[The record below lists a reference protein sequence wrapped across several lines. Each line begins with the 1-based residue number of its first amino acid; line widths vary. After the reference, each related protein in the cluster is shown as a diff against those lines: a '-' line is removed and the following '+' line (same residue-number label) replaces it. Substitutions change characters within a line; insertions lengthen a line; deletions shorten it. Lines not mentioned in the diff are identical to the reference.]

1 VAKPSTDIPTEITY
15 QDDTPVV
22 ALRSAELRVVKGPD
36 QGRSCALELERVRVG
51 SGADNDLV
59 LTDSRVSR
67 NHAEFQVNDL
77 GYLVVD
83 LGSTNG
89 TFYRGSRVREAIVVP
104 GAEVRLGGTILR
116 LDRGAERS
124 EVIKDRATFGTMI
137 GSSPA
142 MRTVYGLL
150 AKVAPTDMTVL
161 VQGETGTGKELV
173 AEELHRQSDRAGH
186 PFCVV
191 DCCTLPATLVESELF
206 GHKRGAFSGAFEDRE
221 GLFERTR
228 GGTVFLDEIGE
239 LELEMQTRLLRVLD
253 QRTVRRVGCNV
264 SRKVDFRLI
273 AATNR
278 DLAAEVK
285 QGRFRQDLYFRLAVI
300 RVKLPALRDRGE
312 DVRVLARHFLWQ
324 AGCPDPDE
332 VLVPEVVRV
341 MRTRRWPG
349 NVRELRNF
357 VEQAMLA
364 VDGVP
369 LPEDELSPPA
379 TPAAEP
385 TPVAETSQW
394 LASVLPREWLEQ
406 PYKQL
411 KETLVDQL
419 EALYLGRLLERHGEN
434 ISRIARDAGVDRS
447 LVRILLR
454 KHGLIT

>member
-1 VAKPSTDIPTEITY
+1 VAKPFTDIPTEITY

-22 ALRSAELRVVKGPD
+22 ALRSAELRVIKGPD
-36 QGRSCALELERVRVG
+36 LGRSCTLELERVRVG
-51 SGADNDLV
+51 TGADNDLV

-67 NHAEFQVNDL
+67 SHAEFQVNDL

-104 GAEVRLGGTILR
+104 GAEVRVGETILR

-142 MRTVYGLL
+142 MRTVYGVL

-173 AEELHRQSDRAGH
+173 AEELHRQSHREGH

-191 DCCTLPATLVESELF
+191 DCCTLPSTLVESELF
-206 GHKRGAFSGAFEDRE
+206 GHRRGAFSGAVEDRE
-221 GLFERTR
+221 GLFERAR

-300 RVKLPALRDRGE
+300 RVKLPPLRDRGE

-324 AGCPDPDE
+324 AGCPDPDA
-332 VLVPEVVRV
+332 VLVPEVARV

-369 LPEDELSPPA
+369 LPDDELSPPA

-385 TPVAETSQW
+385 TPMGERSQW

-411 KETLVDQL
+411 KETLVNQL
-419 EALYLGRLLERHGEN
+419 EALYLGHLLERHGEN